1 MRKAALVG
9 AAFALGDV
17 VDLADGIDESGG
29 ALMGGE
35 GDDVGG

>member
-17 VDLADGIDESGG
+17 VDLADGIDGWWDGYLELLSG
-29 ALMGGE
+29 
-35 GDDVGG
+35 